1 MDYPKPSLTADMCLY
16 DREGEDLYVLLI
28 RRGRPPYQG
37 WWALPGGF
45 VEPGETVENAAAR
58 ELSEETG
65 VANSDCEMIGV
76 FSEAGRDPRGWTVT
90 AAFRARVDR
99 SRIDARGMDDAADA
113 RWFRLI
119 FHKEGGSLHLSLTS
133 ETVHIHADLSGPF
146 LSANQIRYSSCES
159 EGIAFDHAKILAA
172 ALFTESEAPV

>member
-1 MDYPKPSLTADMCLY
+1 MNYPKPSLTADMCLY
-16 DREGEDLYVLLI
+16 DREGEELYVLLI

-45 VEPGETVENAAAR
+45 VELGETVENAAAR
-58 ELSEETG
+58 ELTEETG
-65 VANSDCEMIGV
+65 VANSDFELVGV

-99 SRIDARGMDDAADA
+99 FQTNARGMDDAAEA
-113 RWFRLI
+113 RWFRL
-119 FHKEGGSLHLSLTS
+119 FFQKDGGLLHLSLTS
-133 ETVHIHADLSGPF
+133 DTEHIHAALSEPF
-146 LSANQIRYSSCES
+146 PSANRIRYASCES

-172 ALFTESEAPV
+172 ALFTESEEPA